1 MQNKSVSELFE
12 EILKGDF
19 YDDAPWEAI
28 SFLRHS
34 GTTETFEEVF
44 QRALEFSN
52 SDDPLRRARG
62 INVLAQLGCTP
73 ENSSGIHPVK
83 RLEIALHHL
92 ADQSEMVV
100 EASAWALANI
110 RGEKAIK
117 ALLTMRHSSNADVR
131 HAIAL
136 GLLGETSAEAIETLI
151 ELTQDVDD
159 DVRDYATWS
168 LGSVP
173 ASGSPSDS
181 VEIREALRNRLND
194 ACEEIHQ
201 EAIWGLAIRKDSEGM
216 RILLDR
222 FENDKA
228 VMGDQ
233 EAAEYL
239 LGKENIPDL
248 EILEGLR
255 RLLDKQNC
263 RG

>member
-1 MQNKSVSELFE
+1 MYNKSVSELFE

-19 YDDAPWEAI
+19 YDDTPWEAI

-34 GTTETFEEVF
+34 GTIETFEKVF
-44 QRALEFSN
+44 QRALEFIN
-52 SDDPLRRARG
+52 SDEPLKRARG
-62 INVLAQLGCTP
+62 INVLAQLGCTS
-73 ENSSGIHPVK
+73 ENPSGIHPEK
-83 RLEIALHHL
+83 RLEIALNHL
-92 ADQSEMVV
+92 TDPSEMVV
-100 EASAWALANI
+100 EASAWALANM

-136 GLLGETSAEAIETLI
+136 GLLGETSPEAIETLI
-151 ELTQDVDD
+151 QLTQDVDD

-168 LGSVP
+168 LGSEPVSGPLTNSP
-173 ASGSPSDS
+173 A
-181 VEIREALRNRLND
+181 IREALRNRLND
-194 ACEEIHQ
+194 TCEAVHQ
-201 EAIWGLAIRKDSEGM
+201 EAIWGLAIRKDLEGM

-222 FENDKA
+222 FETDKA

-239 LGKENIPDL
+239 LEKENISDL

-255 RLLDKQNC
+255 QLLDSQKL
-263 RG
+263 